1 MPKKLVSKIMPSAD
15 RLEHMRGW
23 GFLGEKLFAHDLWHL
38 NRKTVGYAFLNGIFW
53 ACMPMP
59 FQMVGA
65 AISALIVRCNVP
77 ISVGLCWITNPITM
91 PPYFA
96 VAYAL
101 GAWVLHSEPLSLP
114 DSVTQSWI
122 QEQLSLIWLP
132 LLTGSLLIGITTGML
147 GLISLRMWWRWKVNH
162 DWKKRSRSH
171 RHPKKLSAGHDA
183 TQTADLSGPQP
194 GDRESQ

>member
-77 ISVGLCWITNPITM
+77 ISVGLCWLTNPITM

-101 GAWVLHSEPLSLP
+101 GAWVLNSEPLSLP

-132 LLTGSLLIGITTGML
+132 LLTGSLLIGISTGML

-171 RHPKKLSAGHDA
+171 RHPKKLSAGYDA
-183 TQTADLSGPQP
+183 TQTADLSEPQHV
-194 GDRESQ
+194 DRESR

>member
-1 MPKKLVSKIMPSAD
+1 
-15 RLEHMRGW
+15 
-23 GFLGEKLFAHDLWHL
+23 
-38 NRKTVGYAFLNGIFW
+38 
-53 ACMPMP
+53 
-59 FQMVGA
+59 
-65 AISALIVRCNVP
+65 LIVRCNVP
-77 ISVGLCWITNPITM
+77 ISVGLCWLTNPITM

-132 LLTGSLLIGITTGML
+132 LLTGSLLIGISTGIL
-147 GLISLRMWWRWKVNH
+147 GLITLRMWWRWKVNH
-162 DWKKRSRSH
+162 DWKKRRGSH
-171 RHPKKLSAGHDA
+171 RYPKKLSAGHDV
-183 TQTADLSGPQP
+183 TQTADLSEPQP